1 MAILVCCIFECVH
14 DVHFLSFINSQKQF
28 HFLPAALLS
37 SLGRVFIYSGSLCAL
52 LSSCSVFPKV
62 QQKNNKF
69 EQLVDKT
76 DDLGRLIVFSRPDN
90 LDCQNLKIFFQ
101 ITKDKISSVIK
112 IQLRWQKPPHVLGCK
127 KHLHSTIK
135 MLKEHI
141 KSDQVFLYPL
151 LCIEFVLSLN
161 FTSSRYD

>member
-1 MAILVCCIFECVH
+1 MKNETNHLEVKHCVWHQCVH

-28 HFLPAALLS
+28 HFLPTALLS

-69 EQLVDKT
+69 DQLVDKT
-76 DDLGRLIVFSRPDN
+76 DDLGRVIVFSRPDN

-101 ITKDKISSVIK
+101 IRKDKISSVIK

-151 LCIEFVLSLN
+151 LYIEFFLSL
-161 FTSSRYD
+161 T

>member
-1 MAILVCCIFECVH
+1 MKEAVFLIQNCAKWANKSDWQKPPNLTAKKIELAFYKSFYEKSDKSSGSETLYCVWHYCVH

-69 EQLVDKT
+69 DQLVDKT
-76 DDLGRLIVFSRPDN
+76 DDLGRLIVLSRPDN
-90 LDCQNLKIFFQ
+90 LDCQNLKIFF
-101 ITKDKISSVIK
+101 
-112 IQLRWQKPPHVLGCK
+112 
-127 KHLHSTIK
+127 
-135 MLKEHI
+135 
-141 KSDQVFLYPL
+141 
-151 LCIEFVLSLN
+151 
-161 FTSSRYD
+161 